1 MPTDLLPTSTE
12 PNLDSFVLRFVRSG
26 EPASGRPASGGAGTQ
41 GAAVSPCDG
50 QAMSWHGVI
59 RHVQS
64 NRERAFSR
72 WSDAVAFISEFVDV
86 RDHGTMHNGVQ
97 ENQDEC

>member
-1 MPTDLLPTSTE
+1 MPNALLPAAE

-26 EPASGRPASGGAGTQ
+26 EPAQPAGAPKNSPGGPESTAPG
-41 GAAVSPCDG
+41 
-50 QAMSWHGVI
+50 SWHGVI

-72 WSDAVAFISEFVDV
+72 WADAVAFISEFVS
-86 RDHGTMHNGVQ
+86 VQ
-97 ENQDEC
+97 ETTIQQADDD

>member
-1 MPTDLLPTSTE
+1 MPVDPAPTPE

-26 EPASGRPASGGAGTQ
+26 EPATSGAAAHRAQPHGVNDGTQ
-41 GAAVSPCDG
+41 GG
-50 QAMSWHGVI
+50 SWHGVI

-72 WSDAVAFISEFVDV
+72 WADATAFIGEFVDLREQGV
-86 RDHGTMHNGVQ
+86 RQHGAQ
-97 ENQDEC
+97 EPGNE